1 MKYDL
6 ERNVKLIKFSEGK
19 IDITFNDNLSKN
31 FVRNLSKKL
40 LEWTLKRW
48 VITLTQDKDK
58 KSFLEMQSIKKK
70 ESLENEKKKD
80 LYKKFKKVFPDAE
93 LIEILKKE

>member
-1 MKYDL
+1 
-6 ERNVKLIKFSEGK
+6 
-19 IDITFNDNLSKN
+19 
-31 FVRNLSKKL
+31 
-40 LEWTLKRW
+40 
-48 VITLTQDKDK
+48 
-58 KSFLEMQSIKKK
+58 MQSIKKK